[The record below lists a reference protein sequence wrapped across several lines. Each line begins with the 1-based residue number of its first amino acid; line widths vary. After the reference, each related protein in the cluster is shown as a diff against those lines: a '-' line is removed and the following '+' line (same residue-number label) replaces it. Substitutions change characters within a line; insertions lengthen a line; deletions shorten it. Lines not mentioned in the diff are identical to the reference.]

1 MFARSISYP
10 GNPSTLDDGIAF
22 VRDEVMPAITQMSG
36 CVGMSL
42 VIDRDSGRAIAT
54 SSWES
59 IDQMRGSFDQ
69 LASMRERGAEIL
81 GGAPAVDE
89 WEVGLMHRDHRTADG
104 ACCRISWAR
113 ASDIDATVDTFRSTV
128 LPRMEETD
136 GFCSASLLLD
146 RDGGRTCG
154 TFTFDSRATLDAT
167 RERAAE
173 MRAKVTEAI
182 GLEFTDVGEFDL
194 AMAHLRLPELV

>member
-1 MFARSISYP
+1 MFARSITYS
-10 GNPSTLDDGIAF
+10 GNPNTLDDGIAF

-42 VIDRDSGRAIAT
+42 VIDRQSGRAIAT

-59 IDQMRGSFDQ
+59 KDHMRGSFDQ
-69 LASMRERGAEIL
+69 LASLRERGADIL
-81 GGAPAVDE
+81 GGAPTVDE

-104 ACCRISWAR
+104 ACCRISWGR
-113 ASDIDATVDTFRSTV
+113 TSDIDRAVEMFRSMV
-128 LPRMEETD
+128 LPRMEEID

-154 TFTFDSRATLDAT
+154 TFTFDSRAALEET
-167 RERAAE
+167 RDRAAE
-173 MRAKVTEAI
+173 MRARVTDQAGI
-182 GLEFTDVGEFDL
+182 EFTDVGEFDL